1 MNNRA
6 LHIMI
11 SAGETS
17 GDLHGAYLAR
27 ALRELVPEVQL
38 FGMGGPQ
45 MRQAGVELL
54 FDPTSLSTV
63 GFWEALR
70 SYRALKSA
78 LALLERALAQNRP
91 DVLVVIDFP
100 GFHLRLAE
108 AAKKMGVPVVYY
120 FSPSAWA
127 WGRGRALQV
136 ARSVALVAAV
146 FPFEAEVYRQA
157 GAEVNFIGHPLLDIV
172 RVEKGREEL
181 RRELAGESSPVVG
194 LLPGSRRQEIEFLLP
209 PLLGAAERIRRRYPA
224 AAFLL
229 PLASSITPEQVEP
242 YLRRRADLPVRVV
255 QGRTYEVMAA
265 CDLILVA
272 SGTAT
277 LEATCLGTP
286 MVVVYRLSWPT
297 YLLARL
303 LVRVPYIALPNIV
316 AGWRVVPELIQRQA
330 TPERIAAEALALL
343 DSPPLREEMRER
355 LHRVVELLGQPGAV
369 RRAAK
374 LVVAVA
380 RGRSANGRPDYGQ

>member
-1 MNNRA
+1 MNDRA
-6 LHIMI
+6 LHVMI

-27 ALRELVPEVQL
+27 ALRELVPEVRL
-38 FGMGGPQ
+38 SGMGGVQ

-63 GFWEALR
+63 GFWEALS
-70 SYRALKSA
+70 SYKALKSA
-78 LALLERALAQNRP
+78 LALMQRALAQDRP

-108 AAKKMGVPVVYY
+108 AAKKIGIPVVYY

-136 ARSVALVAAV
+136 ARSAALVAAV

-157 GAEVNFIGHPLLDIV
+157 GAEVTFIGHPLLDVV

-181 RRELAGESSPVVG
+181 RRELAGELSPVVG
-194 LLPGSRRQEIEFLLP
+194 LLPGSRRQEIELLLP
-209 PLLGAAERIRRRYPA
+209 PLLGAAQRIRQRYPST
-224 AAFLL
+224 AFLL

-242 YLRRRADLPVRVV
+242 YLRRSDLSVRVV

-265 CDLILVA
+265 CDVILVA

-277 LEATCLGTP
+277 LEATCLKTP
-286 MVVVYRLSWPT
+286 MVVIYRLSWPT

-303 LVRVPYIALPNIV
+303 LVRVPYIALPNII

-330 TPERIAAEALALL
+330 TPDRIAAEALALL

-355 LHRVVELLGQPGAV
+355 LQRVVELLGQPGAV

-380 RGRSANGRPDYGQ
+380 RGRSANGHPDYGQ